1 MSFSLDLAVY
11 CKLKTSINVSPLS
24 CTNHIW
30 VDIGCY
36 FIHIHINIHIWCY
49 LTVLGNAFSIR
60 HQGHFNESQ
69 TIIFSLPSSAPIIR
83 VSFPKATKKIWW
95 MKLMNHVNT
104 IHTNDFTVFEVECR
118 TPSKEHYGSEVYL
131 TAQNQA

>member
-1 MSFSLDLAVY
+1 
-11 CKLKTSINVSPLS
+11 
-24 CTNHIW
+24 
-30 VDIGCY
+30 
-36 FIHIHINIHIWCY
+36 
-49 LTVLGNAFSIR
+49 
-60 HQGHFNESQ
+60 
-69 TIIFSLPSSAPIIR
+69 
-83 VSFPKATKKIWW
+83 